1 MEDGVVAC
9 KMVKE
14 VKRPWGDFKQFALNE
29 KCTVKILEVKPRR
42 LLSLQ
47 KHKKRKEL
55 WYFLTSGY
63 VQIGDKISKVN
74 KNSIVVIPKMKSHR
88 LIAKE
93 KKVNQI
99 TLESTITARG
109 FYQKFGFMNSA
120 EQLIVQIG
128 GSGVRCQPMKLEIK
142 Y

>member
-93 KKVNQI
+93 KKVKV
-99 TLESTITARG
+99 LEVS
-109 FYQKFGFMNSA
+109 FGFFD
-120 EQLIVQIG
+120 EKDEI
-128 GSGVRCQPMKLEIK
+128 RLEDRYGRK
-142 Y
+142 